1 MSDNVWF
8 FAYPEP
14 TPPNARALLSGTIA
28 DLVGQGIIRR
38 DRDPEAI
45 LGEPRGPVHR
55 PADGAIALARPYDSF
70 AELLTN
76 GAEFCG
82 SLIFNHGP
90 LNTETLEC
98 PRCGMTVSAG
108 EVEAFNDQLEQLGE
122 AVADADFSDTAVT
135 CIACGAETSV
145 NDWASEGGFIIAGFG
160 VGLWN
165 WPYGT
170 PLMDAVR
177 DSLERNV
184 GRPGLASDGYRI

>member
-1 MSDNVWF
+1 MSDSVWY

-14 TPPNARALLSGTIA
+14 TPPDAAALLGGTIA
-28 DLVGQGIIRR
+28 DLIGQGIIRR
-38 DRDPEAI
+38 DQDPEAI

-55 PADGAIALARPYDSF
+55 PAQGAVALAGPYDSF
-70 AELLTN
+70 MDLLTN

-82 SLIFNHGP
+82 SLIFNYGP
-90 LNTETLEC
+90 LNAGTLEC
-98 PRCGMTVSAG
+98 RHCGVTISDKDT
-108 EVEAFNDQLEQLGE
+108 EAFDDQINEIGE
-122 AVADADFSDTAVT
+122 AVADADFSDGAVR
-135 CIACGAETSV
+135 CIRCGADTAV
-145 NDWASEGGFIIAGFG
+145 NDWAAEGGFILAGFG

-170 PLMDAVR
+170 PVMDAVR

>member
-1 MSDNVWF
+1 MSDSVWF

-14 TPPNARALLSGTIA
+14 TPPNAGALLDDTIA
-28 DLVGQGIIRR
+28 DLTAQGIIRR
-38 DRDPEAI
+38 NRDPDAI
-45 LGEPRGPVHR
+45 LGDPRGPVHR
-55 PADGAIALARPYDSF
+55 PAQAAVRLARPYESF
-70 AELLTN
+70 ADLLTN

-82 SLIFNHGP
+82 SLIFNYGP
-90 LNTETLEC
+90 LNAGTLDC
-98 PRCGMTVSAG
+98 PRCGVTISDE
-108 EVEAFNDQLEQLGE
+108 EVEAFNDQIDQIGE
-122 AVADADFSDTAVT
+122 AVADADFSDAAVT